1 VPKYEPKTTLS
12 LCNPQVL
19 KLSHMCNSSLHKKE
33 GNVEENT
40 NKKERER

>member
-1 VPKYEPKTTLS
+1 
-12 LCNPQVL
+12 L